1 MITVT
6 GNAYMSLTVAL
17 GNCRVG
23 GQRELTFVP
32 GRDRGSRGRGSDRG
46 RGDRGRGD
54 RGRGESSRGRGDR
67 YKPHLFSQLFV
78 LRTVL
83 SALHLISVQ
92 LKCVCADTCGHLCS
106 LPCLYTNDNMD

>member
-1 MITVT
+1 MV
-6 GNAYMSLTVAL
+6 NDCVLLTTAPL

-32 GRDRGSRGRGSDRG
+32 GRDRGSRGRGVDRG

-54 RGRGESSRGRGDR
+54 RGRGVDRGRGDRGRGDRGRGDSIRGRGDR
-67 YKPHLFSQLFV
+67 YQPHLFSQMSV

-83 SALHLISVQ
+83 LA
-92 LKCVCADTCGHLCS
+92 
-106 LPCLYTNDNMD
+106 